1 MNPIKAN
8 LVMWSQVV
16 SHARQA
22 QSHEGPLHKLQEH
35 ITV

>member
-8 LVMWSQVV
+8 LVMWSQAV
-16 SHARQA
+16 SQT
-22 QSHEGPLHKLQEH
+22 QPHEGPLHILQEH